1 MHNTGDQLLKYND
14 KRVPEA
20 RTMACWAP
28 IKSLYFGFR
37 GNTSVCCFNKI
48 HVVGKYPDLTIRE
61 IWDSAKRKDITQRL
75 AQNDFSLGCMG
86 CEELI
91 QAENFKA
98 LPAKNFDV
106 LPILRTGYP
115 SKMDFELSNEC
126 NLECLMCRGE
136 FSSAIRRNREKL
148 PPIKSAYDSDF
159 VDQLEE
165 FIPYLENSHF
175 LGGEPFL
182 VPIYLDIWERMVA
195 INPKIRISI
204 QTNGTILTDRIK
216 RIINSMN
223 FDIAVSIDSIIEEN
237 YRIIRKNG
245 EWKKVLPN
253 IHFFR
258 EYCREK
264 DTHFHISFCPMI
276 QNWKELPDVVKFA
289 NELDCNI
296 FFNTV
301 FHPKSCSISSLSS
314 KEIFEIVAFLS
325 EANLSSSTSIQEENR
340 QSYLQVVNHFKLWE
354 KEALE
359 REKMIAQTG
368 DIADLESYL
377 LGLKRYLSENNDLKA
392 EDQSSIYEDIESKLN
407 YIIDVAAENNLHET
421 ATGHIIEM
429 EYKTIVQSLP
439 QMDREHALYLFKS
452 FVTPLPD

>member
-1 MHNTGDQLLKYND
+1 MGDELIKYNE

-20 RTMACWAP
+20 RTMVCWAP

-61 IWDSAKRKDITQRL
+61 IWNSAKRKEITQRL

-91 QAENFKA
+91 VAENFKA
-98 LPAKNFDV
+98 LPAKNFDS
-106 LPILRTGYP
+106 LPVLRTGFP

-136 FSSAIRRNREKL
+136 FSSSIRKNREKL

-182 VPIYLDIWERMVA
+182 VPIYLNIWERMVA

-204 QTNGTILTDRIK
+204 QTNGTILTNRIK
-216 RIINSMN
+216 HIINSMN

-245 EWKKVLPN
+245 EWKKVLSN

-264 DTHFHISFCPMI
+264 GTHFHISYCPMI

-301 FHPKSCSISSLSS
+301 FHPKSCSINSLSS
-314 KEIFEIVAFLS
+314 TEISKIVAFLS
-325 EANLSSSTSIQEENR
+325 KSNLQSNTTIQKENKL
-340 QSYLQVVNHFKLWE
+340 SFLQVVSHFELWQ

-359 REKMIAQTG
+359 REKLINQTG
-368 DIADLESYL
+368 KIVDLETYFA
-377 LGLKRYLSENNDLKA
+377 GLKLYINENSDIVPKEQQA
-392 EDQSSIYEDIESKLN
+392 TIEDIEAKLN
-407 YIIDVAAENNLHET
+407 YIVSVASENNLHET
-421 ATGHIIEM
+421 ATQRIIEM
-429 EYKTIVQSLP
+429 DYKTVVQSLP
-439 QMDREHALYLFKS
+439 QIDREHALYLFKS

>member
-1 MHNTGDQLLKYND
+1 MNKEGDQLLKYNEN
-14 KRVPEA
+14 RVPEA
-20 RTMACWAP
+20 RSMGCWAP

-48 HVVGKYPDLTIRE
+48 HVVGKYPELTIRE
-61 IWDSAKRKDITQRL
+61 IWDSAKRKEIAQRL
-75 AQNDFSLGCMG
+75 VQNDFSLGCKG

-91 QAENFKA
+91 LAENYKA
-98 LPAKNFDV
+98 LPAKNFDT
-106 LPILRTGYP
+106 LPILRTDYP

-136 FSSAIRRNREKL
+136 FSSAIRKNREKL
-148 PPIKSAYDSDF
+148 PPIKSAYDTNF
-159 VDQLEE
+159 VNQLEE

-182 VPIYLDIWERMVA
+182 IPIYLDIWERMVA
-195 INPKIRISI
+195 INPNIRISI
-204 QTNGTILTDRIK
+204 QTNGTILTERIK
-216 RIINSMN
+216 RIIHSMN
-223 FDIAVSIDSIIEEN
+223 FDIAVSIDSIEEDT
-237 YRIIRKNG
+237 YRVIRKNG

-253 IHFFR
+253 VHYFR
-258 EYCREK
+258 EYCRENN
-264 DTHFHISFCPMI
+264 THFHISFCPMI
-276 QNWKELPDVVKFA
+276 QNWEELPKVVAFA

-301 FHPKSCSISSLSS
+301 FHPKSCSIGSLSS
-314 KEIFEIVAFLS
+314 TEISGIIDTLS
-325 EANLSSSTSIQEENR
+325 NAELSSNTQIEEENKR
-340 QSYLQVVNHFKLWE
+340 SYLQVISHFGLWK

-359 REKMIAQTG
+359 REELESKTG
-368 DIADLESYL
+368 PAADLTTYL
-377 LGLKRYLSENNDLKA
+377 EGLKHYLQENSDSTLEEQA
-392 EDQSSIYEDIESKLN
+392 AIHADIEAKLN
-407 YIIDVAAENNLHET
+407 YIIDVAAENNLQET

-429 EYKTIVQSLP
+429 NYKTVVESLP

>member
-1 MHNTGDQLLKYND
+1 MHKTGDQLIEYNGQ
-14 KRVPEA
+14 RPPESQS
-20 RTMACWAP
+20 MACWAP

-61 IWDSAKRKDITQRL
+61 IWDSAKRKEITQKL
-75 AQNDFSLGCMG
+75 ARNDFSLGCMG

-91 QAENFKA
+91 VAKNFKA
-98 LPAKNFDV
+98 LPAKNFDT
-106 LPILRTGYP
+106 LPIIRADYP

-136 FSSAIRRNREKL
+136 FSSSIRKNREKL
-148 PPIKSAYDSDF
+148 PPIKSAYDSNF

-182 VPIYLDIWERMVA
+182 VPIYLDIWERMVT
-195 INPKIRISI
+195 INPKVRISI

-216 RIINSMN
+216 RIIHSMN
-223 FDIAVSIDSIIEEN
+223 FDIAVSIDSIEEEN

-258 EYCREK
+258 EYCRER
-264 DTHFHISFCPMI
+264 DTHFHISYCPMI
-276 QNWKELPDVVKFA
+276 QNWKELPAVVKFA

-314 KEIFEIVAFLS
+314 SEISEIVAVLS
-325 EANLSSSTSIQEENR
+325 EITLPSSTKIEDDNR
-340 QSYLQVVNHFKLWE
+340 LSFLQVVNHFELWQ

-359 REKMIAQTG
+359 REEISEQTG
-368 DIADLESYL
+368 STPDLPSYFI
-377 LGLKRYLSENNDLKA
+377 GLKTYLSENNDTSI
-392 EDQSSIYEDIESKLN
+392 EEQVDIYEDIKAKLN
-407 YIIDVAAENNLHET
+407 YIIDVAAENNLQET
-421 ATGHIIEM
+421 ATGHILTM
-429 EYKTIVQSLP
+429 DYKTIVQSLP